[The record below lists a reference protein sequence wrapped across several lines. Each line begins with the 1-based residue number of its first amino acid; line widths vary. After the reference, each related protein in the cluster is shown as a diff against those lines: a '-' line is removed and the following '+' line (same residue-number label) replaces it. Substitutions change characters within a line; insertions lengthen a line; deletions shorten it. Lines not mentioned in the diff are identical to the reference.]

1 MCADARMVYT
11 YMKRVLSTTP
21 VKRQNA
27 LKLC

>member
-11 YMKRVLSTTP
+11 YMKYVLSTTL